1 MDKWAGQVTE
11 ASTRVNLDDLEP
23 GMVLA
28 ADAVHMNGRVLLN
41 AGACL
46 TEKHLRI
53 FRAWGLTEAQING
66 SAGEQAAKQAIQNID
81 PEIVMQTELALRK
94 SFTHMDMDFAPV
106 AELFRVCVITH
117 AKALDTGGTGESG
130 D

>member
-1 MDKWAGQVTE
+1 VTE
-11 ASTRVNLDDLEP
+11 ASTRVNLDDLVP

-46 TEKHLRI
+46 TEKHVRI
-53 FRAWGLTEAQING
+53 FKTWGLTEALIEG
-66 SAGEQAAKQAIQNID
+66 TAGEQAANIATQKID
-81 PEIVMQTELALRK
+81 PEIVMQTELVLKK
-94 SFTHMDMDFAPV
+94 SFAHMDMNFAPV
-106 AELFRVCVITH
+106 VELFKTCVITH
-117 AKALDTGGTGESG
+117 AKILAAGENSESG